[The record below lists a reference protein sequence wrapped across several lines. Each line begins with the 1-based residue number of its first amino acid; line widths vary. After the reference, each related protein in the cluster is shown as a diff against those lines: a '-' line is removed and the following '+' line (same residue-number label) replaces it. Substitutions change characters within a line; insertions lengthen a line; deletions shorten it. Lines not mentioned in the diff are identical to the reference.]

1 MIKEFLYDG
10 SFEGL
15 LTAIFYAYPEKG
27 EVKIIKKHLH
37 IPNLLSEIKDITKEE
52 DKASRVYES
61 IQNKLSLDTLENVYY
76 LYLSELP
83 DVETLIY
90 QYIKLCFTFG
100 DSINL
105 AKHHDIIQKVDKY
118 TRRVTHEAQRFTGF
132 VRFTEVSPMIFYAK
146 IEPDHHI
153 LPLIVTHFNERFSDQ
168 HFIIHDL
175 KRELAAV
182 YNQKDIIVKPLSIEE
197 GKKILGF
204 STNDTYENLFK
215 SFYTSVTIEERINKR
230 LQHQHLPRRYHKHLT
245 ELSP

>member
-15 LTAIFYAYPEKG
+15 LTTIFYAYSEKG
-27 EVKIIKKHLH
+27 EVKISKKHLH
-37 IPNLLSEIKDITKEE
+37 VPSLLSETKEITKEE

-61 IQNKLSLDTLENVYY
+61 IQNKLSSDTLENVYC
-76 LYLSELP
+76 LYLSDLP

-90 QYIKLCFTFG
+90 QYIKLCFAFG

-118 TRRVTHEAQRFTGF
+118 TRRVTYEAHRFTGF

-153 LPLIVTHFNERFSDQ
+153 LPLIASHFTERFSDQ

-175 KRELAAV
+175 KREVAAV
-182 YNQKDIIVKPLSIEE
+182 YNQKELIIKPLSIQE
-197 GKKILGF
+197 GKRILEF
-204 STNDTYENLFK
+204 STSDTYENIFR

-230 LQHQHLPRRYHKHLT
+230 LQHQYLPRRYHKHLT